1 MVSPSVVP
9 SHVRAVAKN
18 DELSLRQFVLEK
30 NVSPVRLPKQ
40 EHRGDG
46 KDEKDIFKTL
56 DSCGRVTSLFAQV
69 STLMDVASDS

>member
-1 MVSPSVVP
+1 MP

-40 EHRGDG
+40 DLRSLYETKIQILMLQMQNVFVPNVYFG
-46 KDEKDIFKTL
+46 IFYL
-56 DSCGRVTSLFAQV
+56 EI
-69 STLMDVASDS
+69 

>member
-1 MVSPSVVP
+1 MP

-40 EHRGDG
+40 DM
-46 KDEKDIFKTL
+46 FKGSTNL
-56 DSCGRVTSLFAQV
+56 VNEPGVIGMQLTKVAPSPGPSLQNQGPVAQ
-69 STLMDVASDS
+69 L

>member
-1 MVSPSVVP
+1 MP

-40 EHRGDG
+40 TDQWR
-46 KDEKDIFKTL
+46 FL
-56 DSCGRVTSLFAQV
+56 DPLHGTIDKEDFLNLVEIEEIWRVAQ
-69 STLMDVASDS
+69 